1 MSQRRGL
8 QEERLAGEIKR
19 LYRLHRNQSV
29 VAGLLSIDRQIVRRH
44 CGVAAQDDRRDVLKA
59 QKVDSPISPPRSPTE
74 APEAHYDPSVHY
86 APVTHTLS
94 GHRRIACLFDMHHPY
109 HDQVAIRSAFEFL
122 RDWQPDLLV
131 FGGDALDF
139 YGISRFSKDPAR
151 SSRVQ
156 GELDSIEPTLA
167 MASRLKCKKIW
178 IDGNHEHR
186 LHRHV
191 IEHPSL
197 FGLRSLEM
205 PTLIGLKRDWQHLGN
220 QSRVRVGRLL
230 IHHGD
235 LTGRGVSGKYPARMM
250 LEKLRTTNV
259 FGHLHHEDVAHTTE
273 FDGSV
278 SSSYASGHLCDPRLV
293 DYVANPNWQQSF
305 PIINLDRNGNEHV
318 TFKRIINGTVHHEG
332 RDYHG

>member
-1 MSQRRGL
+1 MNPRRGPK
-8 QEERLAGEIKR
+8 EDRLAAEIQR
-19 LYRLHRNQSV
+19 LYRLHRNQTV
-29 VAGLLSIDRQIVRRH
+29 VASLLGIDRSIVRQH
-44 CGVAAQDDRRDVLKA
+44 CGVAYQDDSSAALKA
-59 QKVDSPISPPRSPTE
+59 KKADSSIPAKRSPTE
-74 APEAHYDPSVHY
+74 APKAHY
-86 APVTHTLS
+86 APVTHTLT

-109 HDQVAIRSAFEFL
+109 HDERALASAFEFL
-122 RDWQPDLLV
+122 RDWKPDLLV

-139 YGISRFSKDPAR
+139 YGISRFAKDPAR

-156 GELDSIEPTLA
+156 TELDSIEPTLA
-167 MASRLKCKKIW
+167 MASRLKCSKFW

-186 LHRHV
+186 LHRHI

-197 FGLRSLEM
+197 FGLRSLAI
-205 PTLIGLKRDWQHLGN
+205 PTLVGLKRDWVHLGN
-220 QSRVRVGRLL
+220 QSRIRAGRLL

-235 LTGRGVSGKYPARMM
+235 LSGRGVSGKYPARMM
-250 LEKLRTTNV
+250 LDKLRTTNI

-278 SSSYASGHLCDPRLV
+278 SSSYASGHLCDPKLV

-318 TFKRIINGTVHHEG
+318 TFKRIINSTVHHEG
-332 RDYHG
+332 RDYYG